1 MGIDAR
7 DVKVFVYRILE
18 FSMKTSYRFVQ
29 KHPYVSGVFSFFFL
43 LYIFFPLIFKIL
55 VYSSPFLV
63 FIAVLLRTYWSSHQS
78 HIRSVNGDDK
88 SSNVILQEKSKSAED
103 DVVVNRNDG
112 SHLQSHTSRRRNVK
126 EKNKELDIQT
136 AKKEENENSTGK
148 ITMEEKEFHSSE
160 HGESSFANMLA
171 AKGIQNVDDEHHAL
185 LDSESR
191 SEHISS
197 DGAEESGKSDNSG
210 IELEADNMEEAE
222 DDDEEE
228 VQEDGNKALE
238 WTEDDQKNLRDLGL
252 SELERNR
259 RLESLIAK
267 RRARKLFRMQ
277 AEKGL
282 IDLDGNP
289 QGQIA
294 PIVAKSNPFDVPNI
308 LEETEGLQMPSSAPS
323 ILLPKGNPFDLPY
336 DPLEEKPN
344 LMGGSF
350 QQEFMSDN
358 QKEMLF
364 CRHESFQLGP
374 SLPSGSMQDRSG
386 SKFNPPFVSEKG
398 TQNLEGPGYSRFQM
412 QSKKG
417 EPNQQIERLFSKDG
431 DESIF
436 PTDSTPDLAETG
448 AQAPSQ
454 IINSVEINREEDK
467 ITKDNMTDIKGEE
480 EMEGSHGMGSM
491 YTSEVHTDIKGG
503 EEMERSHGIGSMYT
517 SEVHME
523 PNLNESSNDDSDSS
537 ASSEE
542 NEQTLNDYRAE
553 FSKNPKPSPS
563 PSLSLK
569 SIRCLPPKPESEP
582 LFDTSPSADDKNR
595 REGSAFFAEKAYCH
609 TPTHSIASDLQ
620 VEFSDGSPPLSLD
633 GTNSAI
639 DAESETYDEE
649 MEKEATF
656 GSEGMWGASSDIS
669 GLQNYESKSRHE
681 DSQKDIVEVGVLGI
695 NKNFDDDIMSSIR
708 PQRVDDQE
716 LTAMS
721 SLSSSAID
729 ISGESQVQSINIKH
743 MIHDDIKQ
751 VVEEVKEPKPESSN
765 SSDSQI
771 HVGKS
776 MVHSPNEVYSEK
788 PKDLSYPQEMSTR
801 NEKTIDDANYGVSQA
816 TTDMKELKINEDIDG
831 GSQLVIKQETEKLT
845 ENQAILDSVKP
856 TEGNKDSKNIEDVG
870 GSQIKLTEDEG
881 IMDISKPTEANDNL
895 DSIQEDKNEQIITE
909 SGTSGLNQNSD
920 DPIASAA
927 QQELVVEEVPI
938 DSSSS
943 SSPTSVLAGKIPTDQ
958 ASSSTSD
965 QQLHIVILQSHLED
979 IANTYSW
986 DEQPPLNITPA
997 AQPMVEDFT
1006 APPSNNSGFEN
1017 LMDPSNPQE
1026 KPAEETHSFV
1036 DLNVPKVNEK
1046 EGKENSK
1053 SHQTIKGESEIL
1065 ISHEGSASL
1074 SKPAED
1080 NSNILR
1086 TMEPGKF
1093 TAEDNTIFNVND
1105 REVSE
1110 KKDKEK
1116 YNSVG
1121 KSEDESQSSIK
1132 QKSIVDSLKLDKPT
1146 SSKFID
1152 VDEKSR
1158 KLNDVEALHGTSK
1171 SLEDIENSRTKEET
1185 EDSRK
1190 PNEHDPIFR
1199 LPKAADT
1206 TFTQETIKGYEVV
1219 GGESENLTDV
1229 VDLSKSAL
1237 AKGYPKHPATIA
1249 EKGPSN
1255 TPEKFALET
1264 QSYDNLNVPMVNDED
1279 GREISKSYQAIKG
1292 GSETLISHEVSAHLS
1307 KSTEDIDNILGI
1319 KEPMKFTAKDNTIY
1333 NVNDPEDRE
1342 KEDKE
1347 MSKFV
1352 AKSEGSAHLSKP
1364 TEDIDNILG
1373 IKEPRKFTAKD
1384 NTIYNVNDPE
1394 DREKE
1399 DKEMSKFVAKSEGS
1413 AHLSKPAED
1422 IDNILGIKEP
1432 RKFTAKDNTIYN
1444 VNDPEDREKED
1455 KEMSKFVAKSEG
1467 KSQFS
1472 IKQESTVYSQKPVEP
1487 TSSKLIDVDEKSR
1500 KLNESLLGP
1509 SNSIE
1514 DIKNSRTKEETEN
1527 SGKPNKHDPILHP
1540 PKSADTMYNQKA
1552 IKDDGGESENLTVY
1566 KAVGFSKPAVEKG
1579 YPSFPTTIAR
1589 EDPSNPLEKSV
1600 EVTHSFDNLNVPM
1613 VHDKEGKKNSK
1624 SHQAI
1629 KGESETFISHK
1640 GSGFLS
1646 TPAEDSS
1653 NILGNKE
1660 PGNFTKG
1667 DNKIYNVNDP
1677 EDSKKKD
1684 MEKSVGK
1691 SESESQSLINQE
1703 STVYSQKPVEPTSSK
1718 FIDVDEKSRKLNE
1731 ALLGSS
1737 NSIEDI
1743 KNSRTKEETKNSGK
1757 PNEHDPILHPPK
1769 FADTTYNQKAIK
1781 DVGGESENLTVYE
1794 AVDFSKP
1801 AVEKGYPSFPTTIA
1815 EEDPSNP
1822 LEKFAE
1828 VTHSFDNLNVPMV
1841 HDKEGKKNSKSH
1853 QDIKRESETF
1863 TSHKGSGFLSTPV
1876 EDISNILGTKEP
1888 GNFTKKDNNIYNV
1901 NDPED
1906 NVDEK
1911 SRKLNE
1917 ALLGPSNSIEDI
1929 KNSRTKE
1936 ETKNFGKPNEPD
1948 PIFHPPKSVD
1958 TTYNQKAI
1966 KHVGGES
1973 ENLTVYEAVDFS
1985 KLVVE
1990 KGYPNLPATIA
2001 KEDSSNPLEKSAEE
2015 THSFDNLNV
2024 PMVNDKERN
2033 ENSKSHQAIKGESE
2047 KLINHKGSGF
2057 LSTPAEDRSNILGT
2071 KEPAKFTAEDKTI
2084 FDVNDPEV
2092 SEKEN
2097 KEKFNSVGKSKG
2109 ESQSSF
2115 KQESIV
2121 DSPKPDEP
2129 TTSKFID
2136 VDKKS
2141 RILNEGEALLGP
2153 SKSFEDIKNSR
2164 TKEETEASG
2173 KPNKQDPIFHPSKSA
2188 DTTCNQETIKHVGGE
2203 FENLKVHEVVNLSKP
2218 AVEKGYPNVPTPIV
2232 EEEPSNPPKKS
2243 AAETD
2248 NFDYLNVPIINDKEG
2263 KENSKSH
2270 QAIKG
2275 ESETWI
2281 SYEGHAYP
2289 SKPAEDSN
2297 KILGTMEP
2305 VKFTAEDNT
2314 INIVNDPEISEKE
2327 DKEKS
2332 KSIGKSKGESQSS
2345 IKQESNVDSPK
2356 PDERTSSKFINVD
2369 EKSRKMNEY
2378 EAILGPSKSF
2388 EEIENSRTKE
2398 ETEDSRKPNEHDPIF
2413 HPPKSVDTTF
2423 NQETIK
2429 YVGGESENLTVYEA
2443 VDLSKRAVEKGYPNV
2458 PTTIAKEEPSYPHPL
2473 KSYPES

>member
-1 MGIDAR
+1 
-7 DVKVFVYRILE
+7 
-18 FSMKTSYRFVQ
+18 
-29 KHPYVSGVFSFFFL
+29 
-43 LYIFFPLIFKIL
+43 
-55 VYSSPFLV
+55 
-63 FIAVLLRTYWSSHQS
+63 
-78 HIRSVNGDDK
+78 
-88 SSNVILQEKSKSAED
+88 
-103 DVVVNRNDG
+103 
-112 SHLQSHTSRRRNVK
+112 
-126 EKNKELDIQT
+126 
-136 AKKEENENSTGK
+136 
-148 ITMEEKEFHSSE
+148 
-160 HGESSFANMLA
+160 
-171 AKGIQNVDDEHHAL
+171 
-185 LDSESR
+185 
-191 SEHISS
+191 
-197 DGAEESGKSDNSG
+197 
-210 IELEADNMEEAE
+210 
-222 DDDEEE
+222 
-228 VQEDGNKALE
+228 
-238 WTEDDQKNLRDLGL
+238 
-252 SELERNR
+252 
-259 RLESLIAK
+259 
-267 RRARKLFRMQ
+267 
-277 AEKGL
+277 
-282 IDLDGNP
+282 
-289 QGQIA
+289 
-294 PIVAKSNPFDVPNI
+294 
-308 LEETEGLQMPSSAPS
+308 
-323 ILLPKGNPFDLPY
+323 
-336 DPLEEKPN
+336 
-344 LMGGSF
+344 
-350 QQEFMSDN
+350 
-358 QKEMLF
+358 
-364 CRHESFQLGP
+364 
-374 SLPSGSMQDRSG
+374 
-386 SKFNPPFVSEKG
+386 
-398 TQNLEGPGYSRFQM
+398 
-412 QSKKG
+412 KG

-776 MVHSPNEVYSEK
+776 MGHSPNEVYSEK
-788 PKDLSYPQEMSTR
+788 PKVRPTLGNDLSFKKKEQKYKLLYSPLDLVNLKQDLSYPQEMSTR

-1017 LMDPSNPQE
+1017 LMVSIPIAINDYFCTPQRHIEQDPSNPQE

-1158 KLNDVEALHGTSK
+1158 KLNDVEALH
-1171 SLEDIENSRTKEET
+1171 
-1185 EDSRK
+1185 
-1190 PNEHDPIFR
+1190 
-1199 LPKAADT
+1199 
-1206 TFTQETIKGYEVV
+1206 
-1219 GGESENLTDV
+1219 
-1229 VDLSKSAL
+1229 
-1237 AKGYPKHPATIA
+1237 
-1249 EKGPSN
+1249 
-1255 TPEKFALET
+1255 
-1264 QSYDNLNVPMVNDED
+1264 
-1279 GREISKSYQAIKG
+1279 
-1292 GSETLISHEVSAHLS
+1292 
-1307 KSTEDIDNILGI
+1307 
-1319 KEPMKFTAKDNTIY
+1319 
-1333 NVNDPEDRE
+1333 
-1342 KEDKE
+1342 
-1347 MSKFV
+1347 
-1352 AKSEGSAHLSKP
+1352 
-1364 TEDIDNILG
+1364 
-1373 IKEPRKFTAKD
+1373 
-1384 NTIYNVNDPE
+1384 
-1394 DREKE
+1394 
-1399 DKEMSKFVAKSEGS
+1399 GS

-1906 NVDEK
+1906 SEKKEMEKSVGKSESESQSSIKQESTVYSQKPVESTSSKFIDVDEK

-2243 AAETD
+2243 AHIEQEPSNPPKKSAAETD

-2429 YVGGESENLTVYEA
+2429 YVGGTI
-2443 VDLSKRAVEKGYPNV
+2443 LSTSIEVLPRKLNV
-2458 PTTIAKEEPSYPHPL
+2458 HMKIIDVGDHSDATHWSADSNSATERPL
-2473 KSYPES
+2473 QLN

>member
-18 FSMKTSYRFVQ
+18 FSMKTGYRFVQ
-29 KHPYVSGVFSFFFL
+29 KHPYAFGVFSFFFL
-43 LYIFFPLIFKIL
+43 LYIFFPLIFIIL

-78 HIRSVNGDDK
+78 HISSVKGDEK
-88 SSNVILQEKSKSAED
+88 SSNVILQEKSRSAED

-126 EKNKELDIQT
+126 EKNKELDIQIG
-136 AKKEENENSTGK
+136 KKEENENSTGK

-197 DGAEESGKSDNSG
+197 DGAEQTRKFDNSG

-228 VQEDGNKALE
+228 AQEDGNMALE

-282 IDLDGNP
+282 IDLDSNP

-323 ILLPKGNPFDLPY
+323 ILLPTGNPFDLPY

-350 QQEFMSDN
+350 QQEFMSDS

-374 SLPSGSMQDRSG
+374 SFPSESMQDRNG

-398 TQNLEGPGYSRFQM
+398 TLNLEGPGYSRFQM

-417 EPNQQIERLFSKDG
+417 EPNQQTELLFSKDG

-436 PTDSTPDLAETG
+436 PTDSTPVLAETG

-454 IINSVEINREEDK
+454 VINSVEISREEDK

-480 EMEGSHGMGSM
+480 EMEGYHGMGSM
-491 YTSEVHTDIKGG
+491 YTSEVHTDIKGE
-503 EEMERSHGIGSMYT
+503 EEMERYHGMGSMYT

-523 PNLNESSNDDSDSS
+523 PNLNESSNDDTDSS

-595 REGSAFFAEKAYCH
+595 REGSAFFADKAYCH

-620 VEFSDGSPPLSLD
+620 VEFSDGSPPLTLD

-639 DAESETYDEE
+639 DAESETYDED

-669 GLQNYESKSRHE
+669 GLQDYELKSRHE

-695 NKNFDDDIMSSIR
+695 KKNFNDDIMSSIR

-716 LTAMS
+716 LTDMS

-751 VVEEVKEPKPESSN
+751 VVEEVKEPKPRSSN

-771 HVGKS
+771 DVEKT
-776 MVHSPNEVYSEK
+776 MAHSPNEVYFEK

-816 TTDMKELKINEDIDG
+816 TTDMKELKINEDMDG
-831 GSQLVIKQETEKLT
+831 GSQLVNKQETEKLT

-856 TEGNKDSKNIEDVG
+856 IEGNKDSKNIEDVG
-870 GSQIKLTEDEG
+870 GSQIKLTEYEG
-881 IMDISKPTEANDNL
+881 IMDISKPIEANDNL
-895 DSIQEDKNEQIITE
+895 DSIQENKNEQSITE
-909 SGTSGLNQNSD
+909 SGTSGLNQNSN

-997 AQPMVEDFT
+997 AQPMVENFT

-1026 KPAEETHSFV
+1026 KPAEETHSFD
-1036 DLNVPKVNEK
+1036 DLNIPKVNEK

-1093 TAEDNTIFNVND
+1093 TAENNTIFNVND

-1132 QKSIVDSLKLDKPT
+1132 QESIVDSLKSDKPT

-1190 PNEHDPIFR
+1190 PNEHDPFFR
-1199 LPKAADT
+1199 LPKSADT

-1219 GGESENLTDV
+1219 GGESESLTDEV
-1229 VDLSKSAL
+1229 IDLSKPAL
-1237 AKGYPKHPATIA
+1237 EKGYPKHPATTA
-1249 EKGPSN
+1249 EEDPSN
-1255 TPEKFALET
+1255 TPEKSSVET
-1264 QSYDNLNVPMVNDED
+1264 QSFDNLNVPMVNDED
-1279 GREISKSYQAIKG
+1279 EREISKSCQAIKG
-1292 GSETLISHEVSAHLS
+1292 ESETLISHEGSAHLS
-1307 KSTEDIDNILGI
+1307 KPADDIDNILGI
-1319 KEPMKFTAKDNTIY
+1319 KVPEGTIFFYCKRETIY
-1333 NVNDPEDRE
+1333 NVKDPEDRE

-1352 AKSEGSAHLSKP
+1352 ATSEG
-1364 TEDIDNILG
+1364 E
-1373 IKEPRKFTAKD
+1373 
-1384 NTIYNVNDPE
+1384 
-1394 DREKE
+1394 
-1399 DKEMSKFVAKSEGS
+1399 
-1413 AHLSKPAED
+1413 
-1422 IDNILGIKEP
+1422 
-1432 RKFTAKDNTIYN
+1432 
-1444 VNDPEDREKED
+1444 
-1455 KEMSKFVAKSEG
+1455 
-1467 KSQFS
+1467 SQFS
-1472 IKQESTVYSQKPVEP
+1472 IKQESTVYSQKLVEP
-1487 TSSKLIDVDEKSR
+1487 TSSKFIDVDEKSR

-1514 DIKNSRTKEETEN
+1514 DIKNSRSKEETEN
-1527 SGKPNKHDPILHP
+1527 PGKPNEHDPIFHP
-1540 PKSADTMYNQKA
+1540 PKSAETTYNQKA
-1552 IKDDGGESENLTVY
+1552 IKDVGGESENLTVY
-1566 KAVGFSKPAVEKG
+1566 EAVDFSKPAVEKG
-1579 YPSFPTTIAR
+1579 YPSFPTTIAE
-1589 EDPSNPLEKSV
+1589 EDPSNPLEKSA

-1653 NILGNKE
+1653 NILGTKE
-1660 PGNFTKG
+1660 PGNFTKK
-1667 DNKIYNVNDP
+1667 DNIYNVNDP
-1677 EDSKKKD
+1677 EDSEKKD

-1691 SESESQSLINQE
+1691 SESELQSSIKQE
-1703 STVYSQKPVEPTSSK
+1703 NTVYSQKPVEPTSSK

-1731 ALLGSS
+1731 ALLG
-1737 NSIEDI
+1737 
-1743 KNSRTKEETKNSGK
+1743 
-1757 PNEHDPILHPPK
+1757 
-1769 FADTTYNQKAIK
+1769 
-1781 DVGGESENLTVYE
+1781 
-1794 AVDFSKP
+1794 
-1801 AVEKGYPSFPTTIA
+1801 
-1815 EEDPSNP
+1815 
-1822 LEKFAE
+1822 
-1828 VTHSFDNLNVPMV
+1828 
-1841 HDKEGKKNSKSH
+1841 
-1853 QDIKRESETF
+1853 
-1863 TSHKGSGFLSTPV
+1863 
-1876 EDISNILGTKEP
+1876 
-1888 GNFTKKDNNIYNV
+1888 
-1901 NDPED
+1901 
-1906 NVDEK
+1906 
-1911 SRKLNE
+1911 
-1917 ALLGPSNSIEDI
+1917 PSNSIEDI

-1936 ETKNFGKPNEPD
+1936 ETENFGKPNEPD
-1948 PIFHPPKSVD
+1948 PIFHPPKSAD

-1985 KLVVE
+1985 KPAVE

-2047 KLINHKGSGF
+2047 KLISHKGSGF

-2071 KEPAKFTAEDKTI
+2071 KEPAKFTAEDNTI

-2092 SEKEN
+2092 SEMEN
-2097 KEKFNSVGKSKG
+2097 KEKFNSVGKSEG

-2121 DSPKPDEP
+2121 DSPKPEEP

-2173 KPNKQDPIFHPSKSA
+2173 KPNEHDPIFHPSKSA
-2188 DTTCNQETIKHVGGE
+2188 DTICNQETIKHVGGE

-2218 AVEKGYPNVPTPIV
+2218 AVEKGYPNVPTSIA
-2232 EEEPSNPPKKS
+2232 EEERSNPPKKS
-2243 AAETD
+2243 AVETH
-2248 NFDYLNVPIINDKEG
+2248 NFDYLHVPIINDKEG

-2270 QAIKG
+2270 QAIEG

-2281 SYEGHAYP
+2281 SYKGHAYP

-2305 VKFTAEDNT
+2305 GKFTAEDNT
-2314 INIVNDPEISEKE
+2314 INIVNDPEVSEKE
-2327 DKEKS
+2327 DKELS

-2356 PDERTSSKFINVD
+2356 PVERTSSKFINVD
-2369 EKSRKMNEY
+2369 EKSRKLNEN

-2388 EEIENSRTKE
+2388 KEIENSRTKE
-2398 ETEDSRKPNEHDPIF
+2398 ETEDSRKP
-2413 HPPKSVDTTF
+2413 KSVDTTF
-2423 NQETIK
+2423 SQEPIK
-2429 YVGGESENLTVYEA
+2429 HVGGESGNLTVYEA
-2443 VDLSKRAVEKGYPNV
+2443 VDLSKHAVEKGYPQV
-2458 PTTIAKEEPSYPHPL
+2458 PATIAKEEPSNPHPL

>member
-7 DVKVFVYRILE
+7 DVQVFVYRVLE

-29 KHPYVSGVFSFFFL
+29 KHPYVFGVFSFFFL
-43 LYIFFPLIFKIL
+43 LYIFFPLIFIIL
-55 VYSSPFLV
+55 VCSSPFLV

-78 HIRSVNGDDK
+78 HIRSVNGDEK
-88 SSNVILQEKSKSAED
+88 SSNVILQEKSKSAGD
-103 DVVVNRNDG
+103 DVVVSRNDG

-136 AKKEENENSTGK
+136 GKKEENENTTGK

-197 DGAEESGKSDNSG
+197 DGAEQTRKFDNSG

-228 VQEDGNKALE
+228 AQEDGNKALE

-252 SELERNR
+252 SELERNK

-282 IDLDGNP
+282 IDLDSNP

-308 LEETEGLQMPSSAPS
+308 SEETEGLQMPSSAPC
-323 ILLPKGNPFDLPY
+323 ILLPTGNPFDLPY

-374 SLPSGSMQDRSG
+374 SFPSESMRDRNG

-417 EPNQQIERLFSKDG
+417 EPNQQTERLFSKDG

-454 IINSVEINREEDK
+454 VINSAEINREEDK

-491 YTSEVHTDIKGG
+491 YTSEVHTDIKGE
-503 EEMERSHGIGSMYT
+503 EEMERSHGMGSMYT

-523 PNLNESSNDDSDSS
+523 PNLSESSNDDSDSS

-542 NEQTLNDYRAE
+542 NEQTLNDYKVE

-582 LFDTSPSADDKNR
+582 LFDTSPSADGKHR
-595 REGSAFFAEKAYCH
+595 REGSAFFPDKAYCH

-620 VEFSDGSPPLSLD
+620 VEFSDGSPPLTLD

-639 DAESETYDEE
+639 DAESETYDED

-656 GSEGMWGASSDIS
+656 GSEGMWGSSSVIS
-669 GLQNYESKSRHE
+669 GLQDYESKSGHE
-681 DSQKDIVEVGVLGI
+681 DSQKDIVEVGVLGM
-695 NKNFDDDIMSSIR
+695 NKNFDDDIMSSIG

-716 LTAMS
+716 LTDMS

-729 ISGESQVQSINIKH
+729 ISGESQVQSKNIKH

-751 VVEEVKEPKPESSN
+751 VVEEVKEPKPKSSN
-765 SSDSQI
+765 YSDSQI

-776 MVHSPNEVYSEK
+776 MAHSPNEVYSEK
-788 PKDLSYPQEMSTR
+788 PKEMSTR

-816 TTDMKELKINEDIDG
+816 TTDMKELKINEDIGG

-881 IMDISKPTEANDNL
+881 IMDISKPIEANDNL
-895 DSIQEDKNEQIITE
+895 DSIQENKNEQSITE

-986 DEQPPLNITPA
+986 DEQPPLNITPG
-997 AQPMVEDFT
+997 AQPMVENFT
-1006 APPSNNSGFEN
+1006 APPSTNSGFEN

-1026 KPAEETHSFV
+1026 KPAEETHSFD

-1046 EGKENSK
+1046 EGKENTK

-1080 NSNILR
+1080 SSNILR
-1086 TMEPGKF
+1086 TVEPGKF

-1132 QKSIVDSLKLDKPT
+1132 QESIVDSLKPDKPT

-1171 SLEDIENSRTKEET
+1171 SLEGIENSRTKEET

-1199 LPKAADT
+1199 LPKSADT

-1219 GGESENLTDV
+1219 GGESENLTDEV
-1229 VDLSKSAL
+1229 VDLSNPAL
-1237 AKGYPKHPATIA
+1237 EKGYPKYPATIA
-1249 EKGPSN
+1249 EVVPSN
-1255 TPEKFALET
+1255 SPEKSAVET
-1264 QSYDNLNVPMVNDED
+1264 QSFDNLNVPMVNDED

-1292 GSETLISHEVSAHLS
+1292 ESETLISH
-1307 KSTEDIDNILGI
+1307 
-1319 KEPMKFTAKDNTIY
+1319 
-1333 NVNDPEDRE
+1333 
-1342 KEDKE
+1342 
-1347 MSKFV
+1347 
-1352 AKSEGSAHLSKP
+1352 
-1364 TEDIDNILG
+1364 
-1373 IKEPRKFTAKD
+1373 
-1384 NTIYNVNDPE
+1384 
-1394 DREKE
+1394 
-1399 DKEMSKFVAKSEGS
+1399 EGS

-1467 KSQFS
+1467 ESQFS

-1487 TSSKLIDVDEKSR
+1487 TSSKFIDVDEKSR

-1527 SGKPNKHDPILHP
+1527 SGKPNEHDPIFHP
-1540 PKSADTMYNQKA
+1540 PKSADNTYNQKA
-1552 IKDDGGESENLTVY
+1552 IKDVGGESENLTVY
-1566 KAVGFSKPAVEKG
+1566 EPVDSSKPAVEKG
-1579 YPSFPTTIAR
+1579 YPSFPTTIAE
-1589 EDPSNPLEKSV
+1589 EDPLNPLEKSA

-1653 NILGNKE
+1653 NILG
-1660 PGNFTKG
+1660 
-1667 DNKIYNVNDP
+1667 
-1677 EDSKKKD
+1677 
-1684 MEKSVGK
+1684 
-1691 SESESQSLINQE
+1691 
-1703 STVYSQKPVEPTSSK
+1703 
-1718 FIDVDEKSRKLNE
+1718 
-1731 ALLGSS
+1731 
-1737 NSIEDI
+1737 
-1743 KNSRTKEETKNSGK
+1743 
-1757 PNEHDPILHPPK
+1757 
-1769 FADTTYNQKAIK
+1769 
-1781 DVGGESENLTVYE
+1781 
-1794 AVDFSKP
+1794 
-1801 AVEKGYPSFPTTIA
+1801 
-1815 EEDPSNP
+1815 
-1822 LEKFAE
+1822 
-1828 VTHSFDNLNVPMV
+1828 
-1841 HDKEGKKNSKSH
+1841 
-1853 QDIKRESETF
+1853 
-1863 TSHKGSGFLSTPV
+1863 
-1876 EDISNILGTKEP
+1876 TKEP

-1906 NVDEK
+1906 SEKKDIEKSVGKSESESQSSIKQESTVYSQKLVEPTSSKFIDVDEK

-1936 ETKNFGKPNEPD
+1936 ETKNSGKPNEPD
-1948 PIFHPPKSVD
+1948 PIFHPPKSHQAIKGETETFISHKGSGFLSTPAEDSSNILGTKEPGNFTKKDNNIYNVNDPEDSEKKDIEKSVGKSESESQSSIKQESTVYSQKPVEPTSSKFIDVNEKSRKLNEALLGPSNSIEDIKNSRTKEETKNSGKPNEPDPIFHPPKSAD

-1985 KLVVE
+1985 KPAVE

-2001 KEDSSNPLEKSAEE
+2001 KEDSFNTLEKSAEE
-2015 THSFDNLNV
+2015 THSFDNMNV

-2033 ENSKSHQAIKGESE
+2033 ENSKSHQAIKGETE
-2047 KLINHKGSGF
+2047 KLISHKGSGF
-2057 LSTPAEDRSNILGT
+2057 LSTPAEDRSNKLGT
-2071 KEPAKFTAEDKTI
+2071 KEPAKFTAEDNTI
-2084 FDVNDPEV
+2084 FDVNDLEV
-2092 SEKEN
+2092 CEKEN
-2097 KEKFNSVGKSKG
+2097 KEKFNSVGKSEG

-2164 TKEETEASG
+2164 TKEETEASR
-2173 KPNKQDPIFHPSKSA
+2173 KPNEHDPIFHPSKSA

-2218 AVEKGYPNVPTPIV
+2218 AVEKGYPNVPTTIA

-2243 AAETD
+2243 AVETH
-2248 NFDYLNVPIINDKEG
+2248 NFDYLHVPKINDKEG

-2281 SYEGHAYP
+2281 SYDGRAYP
-2289 SKPAEDSN
+2289 SKPAEDST

-2305 VKFTAEDNT
+2305 GKFTAEDNT
-2314 INIVNDPEISEKE
+2314 INIVNDPEVSEKE
-2327 DKEKS
+2327 DKGKS
-2332 KSIGKSKGESQSS
+2332 KSVGKSKGESQSS
-2345 IKQESNVDSPK
+2345 IKQESNVDFPK
-2356 PDERTSSKFINVD
+2356 PDEQTSSKFINVD
-2369 EKSRKMNEY
+2369 EKSRKLNEF

-2388 EEIENSRTKE
+2388 EEIEKSRTKE

-2429 YVGGESENLTVYEA
+2429 HVGGESENLTVYGA
-2443 VDLSKRAVEKGYPNV
+2443 VDLSKRAVEKGYPNA
-2458 PTTIAKEEPSYPHPL
+2458 PTNIAKEEPSYPHPL